1 MGEKIGLIFS
11 IFIVQCFIFPIMLQS
26 YVIFTITDHFNKA
39 TTEITQMVK
48 VNGGYTK
55 NVEEKVSNLTLGGE
69 ALGKASALKVTVDDE
84 TVEEGRKSVGR
95 QVTISYDY
103 TYIGMY
109 NKEYTFNTSSTVTIN
124 KR

>member
-11 IFIVQCFIFPIMLQS
+11 IFIVNCFLFPIMLQS
-26 YVIFTITDHFNKA
+26 YVIFTITDHYNKA
-39 TTEITQMVK
+39 TTEITQLVK

-69 ALGKASALKVTVDDE
+69 ALGKASALKVTVEDE
-84 TVEEGRKSVGR
+84 QSEEGRKQVGR
-95 QVTISYDY
+95 QVTINYDY
-103 TYIGMY
+103 TYVGMY
-109 NKEYTFNTSSTVTIN
+109 NIEYNFNSSSTVTIN